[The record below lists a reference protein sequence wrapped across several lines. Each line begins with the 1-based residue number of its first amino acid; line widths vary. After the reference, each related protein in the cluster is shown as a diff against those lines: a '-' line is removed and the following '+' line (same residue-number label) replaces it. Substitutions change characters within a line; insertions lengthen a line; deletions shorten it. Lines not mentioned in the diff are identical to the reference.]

1 MDTTITVAEIARS
14 SAAAVVPIARDE
26 LPVPPAPA
34 ASTWL
39 RRLAAPLMALV
50 DFWRDVTSPGLH
62 DVTLVSPLALR
73 DGGQLRYHRP

>member
-1 MDTTITVAEIARS
+1 MDTTTVADVARS
-14 SAAAVVPIARDE
+14 SAAAIVAIAPDD

-39 RRLAAPLMALV
+39 RRLAAPLMVLV

-62 DVTLVSPLALR
+62 DVTPVSPLALR
-73 DGGQLRYHRP
+73 DGGQLRYHRS